1 MKTAAIICEFNPFHN
16 GHKYL
21 IEQAKLSNDAVVC
34 IMSGSFVQRG
44 DIAIFDKWTR
54 THQALLSGADLV
66 VELPVCFSL
75 NSAERFAYGSV
86 NLADSMNVIDTLFF
100 GSECGDANT
109 LLNAANIL
117 LNEPLEISEK
127 IKQYMSEGMSHPV
140 ARTKAYS
147 DILDSSVISEPNN
160 ILGIEYIKALISKSS
175 NITPQTVRR
184 NSVSH
189 NDLTPSGNF
198 ASASA
203 IRKLIAENMDFNEF
217 VPENIVSLYKNPANL
232 NKLDEMLRYKIL
244 TMSTE
249 ELSKINGVSEGLENR
264 IKEACRKC
272 ITFEEMCEYI
282 KSKRYTLARI
292 RRILLS
298 CIIGIDQKLAQKP
311 PSYIRILG
319 ATEIGLKLLSQ
330 MKKKTSLDIITK
342 TADYKKYDK
351 SFELDLKA
359 TDIYNI
365 ISQRPLGEDFYKSP
379 IIKKEM

>member
-66 VELPVCFSL
+66 VELPVCFSI

-100 GSECGDANT
+100 GSESGDANT

-117 LNEPLEISEK
+117 LNEPLDVSAK
-127 IKQYMSEGMSHPV
+127 IKKYMSEGMSHPV

-264 IKEACRKC
+264 IKEAYKDC
-272 ITFEEMCEYI
+272 IRFDEISTFV
-282 KSKRYTLARI
+282 KSKRYTLAKI

-298 CIIGIDQKLAQKP
+298 ALIGIDKEIATTP
-311 PSYIRILG
+311 PSYLRVLGFSETGRKILSEVKEKSDL
-319 ATEIGLKLLSQ
+319 T
-330 MKKKTSLDIITK
+330 IITK
-342 TADYKKYDK
+342 TADFKNFNDSLDYDI
-351 SFELDLKA
+351 KA

-365 ISQRPLGEDFYKSP
+365 IQGKKTGDDFYKSP
-379 IIKKEM
+379 IIV

>member
-1 MKTAAIICEFNPFHN
+1 MKTAAIICEYNPFHN

-21 IEQAKLSNDAVVC
+21 VDQAKSSNDAVVC

-117 LNEPLEISEK
+117 LNEPSDVSAK
-127 IKQYMSEGMSHPV
+127 IKKYMSEGMRHPV

-147 DILDSSVISEPNN
+147 DILDSSIINEPNN
-160 ILGIEYIKALISKSS
+160 ILGIEYIKALISKNSH
-175 NITPQTVRR
+175 IILQTVKR
-184 NSVSH
+184 NSVNH
-189 NDLTPSGNF
+189 DEPNPLGNF

-203 IRKLIAENMDFNEF
+203 IRKLIEEKDDIKKL
-217 VPENIVSLYKNPANL
+217 VPKKIISLYKNPVFP
-232 NKLDEMLRYKIL
+232 KGLDEMLRYKIL
-244 TMSTE
+244 NMTTE
-249 ELSKINGVSEGLENR
+249 EISKINGVCEGLENR
-264 IKEACRKC
+264 IKIACKEC
-272 ITFEEMCEYI
+272 TSFDEISTFV

-298 CIIGIDQKLAQKP
+298 ILIGIDKDVALAP
-311 PSYIRILG
+311 PSYLRILG
-319 ATEIGLKLLSQ
+319 SNATGRKILSQ
-330 MKKKTSLDIITK
+330 VKKNSDLTIITK
-342 TADYKKYDK
+342 TADFKNFNTSLDYDI
-351 SFELDLKA
+351 KA

-365 ISQRPLGEDFYKSP
+365 IQGKKTGEDFYKSP
-379 IIKKEM
+379 IMI

>member
-21 IEQAKLSNDAVVC
+21 IEQAKISNDAVVC

-54 THQALLSGADLV
+54 TNQALMSGADLV

-75 NSAERFAYGSV
+75 NSAEKFAYGSV
-86 NLADSMNVIDTLFF
+86 SLADSMNVIDTLFF

-117 LNEPLEISEK
+117 LNEPLEVSEK
-127 IKQYMSEGMSHPV
+127 IKKYMSEGMSHPA

-147 DILDSSVISEPNN
+147 DIIESSIISEPNN
-160 ILGIEYIKALISKSS
+160 ILGIEYIKALITKNSPIKF
-175 NITPQTVRR
+175 QTVKR

-189 NDLTPSGNF
+189 DDLNPKGKF

-203 IRKLIAENMDFNEF
+203 IRKFIAENQDIKYL
-217 VPENIVSLYKNPANL
+217 VPDISLYKNPVKL
-232 NKLDEMLRYKIL
+232 KGLDEILRYKIL
-244 TMSTE
+244 NMTTE
-249 ELSKINGVSEGLENR
+249 ELSEINGVSEGLENR
-264 IKEACRKC
+264 IKEAVKEKS
-272 ITFEEMCEYI
+272 TFEEMCEFI

-292 RRILLS
+292 RRSLLS
-298 CIIGIDQKLAQKP
+298 ILIGIDKEIATAP
-311 PSYIRILG
+311 PSYLRILG
-319 ATEIGLKLLSQ
+319 ANAKGREILSEI
-330 MKKKTSLDIITK
+330 KKKSDLTIITK
-342 TADYKKYDK
+342 TADFKNFNK
-351 SFELDLKA
+351 SFNYDIKA

-365 ISQRPLGEDFYKSP
+365 IQKRKTGEDFYKSP
-379 IIKKEM
+379 IMK

>member
-1 MKTAAIICEFNPFHN
+1 MKTAAIICEFNPLHN

-44 DIAIFDKWTR
+44 DIAVFDKWTR

-117 LNEPLEISEK
+117 LNEPQEVSAK
-127 IKQYMSEGMSHPV
+127 IKKYMSEGMSHPV

-160 ILGIEYIKALISKSS
+160 ILGIEYIKALISKNSP
-175 NITPQTVRR
+175 IILQTVKR

-189 NDLTPSGNF
+189 DDLTPSGNF

-203 IRKLIAENMDFNEF
+203 IRKLIEENKDIKEL
-217 VPENIVSLYKNPANL
+217 VPKNIVSLYKNPATL
-232 NKLDEMLRYKIL
+232 NGLDEILRYKIL
-244 TMSTE
+244 NMTAN

-264 IKEACRKC
+264 IKIACKEC
-272 ITFEEMCEYI
+272 TSFDEISTFV
-282 KSKRYTLARI
+282 KSKRYTHARI
-292 RRILLS
+292 RRTLLS
-298 CIIGIDQKLAQKP
+298 ILVGIDKEIAKAP
-311 PSYIRILG
+311 PSYLRVLG
-319 ATEIGLKLLSQ
+319 SNATGRKILSQ
-330 MKKKTSLDIITK
+330 VKKKSDLTIITK
-342 TADYKKYDK
+342 TADFKNFNDSLDYDI
-351 SFELDLKA
+351 KA

-365 ISQRPLGEDFYKSP
+365 IQGKKTGEDFYKSP
-379 IIKKEM
+379 IIV